1 MMNAPF
7 DFSDS
12 VMNPIKDQSLPQGP
26 ADRPSSCERF
36 ELLSAYMDGEV
47 TAEERRLVESWL
59 ANEPK
64 VKQMYQRLLGLKHG
78 FSAMPVPDSEP
89 VESTIDKVF
98 EKVERR
104 SRFRVIVG
112 GGVAAAAAVVATV
125 IGLNSIGQAPAPQM
139 AERSIEQTITP
150 SATVGATEG
159 LLISL
164 DTPVFPITKTA
175 AGGAKTATTEPIDR

>member
-1 MMNAPF
+1 MNAPF

-12 VMNPIKDQSLPQGP
+12 VMNPIKDQDSPQGP
-26 ADRPSSCERF
+26 ATRPSSCERF

-64 VKQMYQRLLGLKHG
+64 VKQMYQRLLELKHG
-78 FSAMPVPDSEP
+78 FSVLPVPDAIEP
-89 VESTIDKVF
+89 VESTIDQVF

-104 SRFRVIVG
+104 SRFRVLIG

-125 IGLNSIGQAPAPQM
+125 IGLNSIGQAPVPQM
-139 AERSIEQTITP
+139 AERSIDQAIAP
-150 SATVGATEG
+150 SATVGANEG

-175 AGGAKTATTEPIDR
+175 TGGAKTVSAEVDQ